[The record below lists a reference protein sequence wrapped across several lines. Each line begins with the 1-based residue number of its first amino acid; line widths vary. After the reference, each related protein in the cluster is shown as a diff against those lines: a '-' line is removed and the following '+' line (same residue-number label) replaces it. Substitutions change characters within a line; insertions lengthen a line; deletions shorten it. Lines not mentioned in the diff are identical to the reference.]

1 MQKEETALELLRS
14 LLSELDVFYVWT
26 VSGLCECVQHDNP
39 ARFLHRVHTP
49 VSRTSVYFQLNDS
62 IPQIVE
68 QDGWSEAECKPAFE
82 LRNECDDDFS
92 RRDFVKVFLC
102 SFRENSTVLIRVSS
116 CFRMVLRDLSIG
128 FVVAFNFMRTPFVK
142 TPRNFGAL
150 DSNSIQILIYL
161 RIEKFSSKTTFV

>member
-68 QDGWSEAECKPAFE
+68 QAGWSEVECKPAFE

-102 SFRENSTVLIRVSS
+102 SFREKFNCSDQGFILFSHGVAGPFHWVRS
-116 CFRMVLRDLSIG
+116 C
-128 FVVAFNFMRTPFVK
+128 FNFMRTPFVK

-150 DSNSIQILIYL
+150 G
-161 RIEKFSSKTTFV
+161 F